1 MLGHGDDDDNDDN
14 DDDDERGA
22 DEGGGKDGGEGNRA
36 AGLLPRAVGRIFA
49 EVDRL
54 KATHD
59 CVITLQCVE
68 ICA

>member
-1 MLGHGDDDDNDDN
+1 MLGHGDDDDNDN
-14 DDDDERGA
+14 DDDDERA
-22 DEGGGKDGGEGNRA
+22 EDEAGGKGDSEGNRT
-36 AGLLPRAVGRIFA
+36 AGLLPRAVGRIFS